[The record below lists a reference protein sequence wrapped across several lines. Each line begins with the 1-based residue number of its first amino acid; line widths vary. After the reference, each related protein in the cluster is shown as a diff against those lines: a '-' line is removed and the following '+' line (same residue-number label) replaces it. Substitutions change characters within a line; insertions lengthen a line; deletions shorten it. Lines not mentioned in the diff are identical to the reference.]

1 MGFLTS
7 YCIHASACFDFLDP
21 GDVIFPPNYSRTGD
35 RESFMHLRSLDP
47 FCTPPYPQIGHHPLC
62 FPFYIPLFSF
72 HPHPHTSCSSVLYV
86 LPCLRVGGVK
96 ISNPSYALPCANLVL
111 LNKYYTLHAY
121 FSFSQFAHTPNRHG
135 YFPLLFDSEAILYH
149 IMATDTDINISLTG
163 YFSYPLS
170 PCPLLVTD
178 KRAHQ
183 HRRALISHLF
193 LFS

>member
-1 MGFLTS
+1 MHTRLWQMGFLTS

-111 LNKYYTLHAY
+111 LNNITHSTLT
-121 FSFSQFAHTPNRHG
+121 FPFPN
-135 YFPLLFDSEAILYH
+135 
-149 IMATDTDINISLTG
+149 SLTPPTG
-163 YFSYPLS
+163 MAIS
-170 PCPLLVTD
+170 PCF
-178 KRAHQ
+178 
-183 HRRALISHLF
+183 LIQK
-193 LFS
+193 LFSTTSWQQTLI